1 MALVPL
7 SLMAGRNKGSWA
19 PAFPY
24 RLDPNLFVS
33 FNLAYIET
41 VIKQW
46 YLASHPPPLMWSSH
60 PRGPFP
66 TQKPTWTCSGATA
79 LIIQEDTCDS
89 CLRVPAIALLCWKL
103 LTRENQPKERHVPK
117 SLKHSAVRSTPS
129 RRIISAAGP
138 RPGGSQ
144 ARGQGE
150 TAVEVGF
157 KCS

>member
-1 MALVPL
+1 MALVPP
-7 SLMAGRNKGSWA
+7 SLMVGRNKGSWT

-24 RLDPNLFVS
+24 RLDPSLFVS

-46 YLASHPPPLMWSSH
+46 YLASHLPLMCFSH
-60 PRGPFP
+60 PHGPFP
-66 TQKPTWTCSGATA
+66 MQKPTWCSGATA
-79 LIIQEDTCDS
+79 LIIQAETCIS

-117 SLKHSAVRSTPS
+117 SLKHSAMRSTPS

-138 RPGGSQ
+138 RPGGFQ
-144 ARGQGE
+144 ARVQGE